1 MALFV
6 NGSETENMYVGG
18 EKMERVFAN
27 GTLVYEATIYVAKPT
42 VSGSLTYNGS
52 AQKPTI
58 TGYDSAA
65 MTVSGTQSATN
76 VGTYTIKFTLNKG
89 YAWKDGTTD
98 ALSFTWSIAKKSV
111 TKPTLSGSYT
121 YNGKN
126 QAVTINNYDSAAMTI
141 SGTQSATN
149 AGTYT
154 IKFTLNKGYAWA
166 DGTTDVLSFT
176 WSIGRKAVT
185 KPTLSG
191 SFTYSGSAQ
200 TVTVNNYNSTAM
212 TISGTQSA
220 TKVGDY
226 HVYFTLNSNYKWA
239 DGTTTKLD
247 LTWRIKAAVTY
258 PDAITLS
265 GSFTIPSPYNRVQ
278 FFAVG
283 GGGGSGNGVDGGQ
296 GEGGGGGGYTALSAV
311 IATSP
316 NTVYTVHIGKGGS
329 YADGEATFVSLG
341 TNKLVSAAGGKMGG
355 TVNYTY
361 EVRDEWSDSDGE
373 VYVDYDEVVA
383 TFGVGGAGGSGGGAG
398 GGITSNTSKGNG
410 GNGGTNGGNG
420 GAGVAT
426 VSGDLGWDQYGDDT
440 AHAYPT
446 NGGAGQGKSTT
457 YNGVVYSGGGG
468 GGCNSYNSSTYYSPA
483 TTGLGGESGGGR
495 GARTRN
501 RVSGGKIYSQ
511 PTSGTPGTGGGC
523 GGIVKSSNRYV
534 TYNAS
539 SFAVTGGSGAVVAK
553 LWEV

>member
-1 MALFV
+1 MGLYVSGIEIDNVYV
-6 NGSETENMYVGG
+6 NGQ
-18 EKMERVFAN
+18 KMERVFVDAEM
-27 GTLVYEATIYVAKPT
+27 VYEATIYIDKPT
-42 VSGSLTYNGS
+42 VTATLTYNTS
-52 AQKPTI
+52 TQKPTI
-58 TGYDSAA
+58 TGYNSVA
-65 MTVSGTQSATN
+65 M
-76 VGTYTIKFTLNKG
+76 
-89 YAWKDGTTD
+89 
-98 ALSFTWSIAKKSV
+98 
-111 TKPTLSGSYT
+111 
-121 YNGKN
+121 
-126 QAVTINNYDSAAMTI
+126 AV

-154 IKFTLNKGYAWA
+154 IKFTLNKGYAWK
-166 DGTTDVLSFT
+166 DGTTDVLSYE

-191 SFTYSGSAQ
+191 SFTYSGSSQ
-200 TVTVNNYNSTAM
+200 TVTVNNYNSAAM

-220 TKVGDY
+220 TNVGDY

-247 LTWRIKAAVTY
+247 LTWRIKAGVTY
-258 PDAITLS
+258 PSAITLS

-283 GGGGSGNGVDGGQ
+283 GGGGSGNGVDSGQ

-311 IATSP
+311 ITTSP
-316 NTVYTVHIGKGGS
+316 NTSYIVHVGKGGS
-329 YADGEATFVSLG
+329 YADGEETYVSLG
-341 TNKLVSAAGGKMGG
+341 STKLVSAAGGKMGS
-355 TVNYTY
+355 TVNYKYY
-361 EVRDEWSDSDGE
+361 ERDEWSDSDGE
-373 VYVDYDEVVA
+373 VYVDWDPVIA

-398 GGITSNTSKGNG
+398 GGITRYTSQGNG

-426 VSGDLGWDQYGDDT
+426 VSGDLGYDQYGNDV

-446 NGGAGQGKSTT
+446 NGGAGQGSSTT

-468 GGCNSYNSSTYYSPA
+468 GGCNSYHSETYYSPA
-483 TTGLGGESGGGR
+483 TTGLGGETGGGR

-539 SFAVTGGSGAVVAK
+539 SFAVTGGSGVVIAK